1 MKLVEDVIP
10 ITTVTTREEIAAW
23 TEERR
28 AILTELVELADLRG
42 GRHEFC
48 SHQSRRWG
56 SG

>member
-28 AILTELVELADLRG
+28 AILTELVELADL
-42 GRHEFC
+42 E
-48 SHQSRRWG
+48 RRAA
-56 SG
+56 